1 MATKGW
7 VTSSILAVSLFF
19 SSVRAGEIMNGHMI
33 SVLYNTL
40 AVVKGASSAYTVTK
54 YARDWTNSN
63 HIYLLLVM

>member
-1 MATKGW
+1 
-7 VTSSILAVSLFF
+7 
-19 SSVRAGEIMNGHMI
+19 MNGHMI